1 MANDLQKKRKSPM
14 SDSERIRDFQRKL
27 YRKAKQDKDFR
38 FYVLYDKVRSLRFLR
53 VAYNRVRANK
63 GAPGVDNVTFEE
75 IESYGVD
82 KYLTEIHDELDAK
95 SYKPS
100 PVKRVYIP
108 KANGDKRPLGIPTI
122 KDRIVQMSCKIVIEP
137 IFEADF
143 ENSSY
148 GFRPKR
154 SAKQAVTVVK
164 EHLKSGKTDVLDADL
179 SSYFDNIPHDK
190 LLILIGLRISDGNV
204 IHLIKMWLKA
214 PIIED
219 GKPKGGKSNK
229 RGTPQGGVISP
240 LLANIYLHL
249 VDRMINKVG
258 GMFHE
263 MGVKIVRYADDFVLM
278 AEYIPCHLLEKL
290 ENVLTRMGL
299 TLNQEK
305 TKQLNARDES
315 FDFLGFTFR
324 YDRSR
329 FDYRKRYWNVIPSEK
344 SEKKLRKKLADYFCG
359 RRHYPNQAFVNG
371 LNIIICGWVNY
382 FNIPKVSYPNRSL
395 SGIRWYLGEKLY
407 RHYRG
412 KSQRSSKQY
421 GRDGY
426 KRLVNQYGL
435 VEPCKLL
442 TR

>member
-1 MANDLQKKRKSPM
+1 M

-27 YRKAKQDKDFR
+27 YRKAKQEKGFR

-53 VAYNRVRANK
+53 ESYKRVRANG

-82 KYLTEIHDELDAK
+82 EYLTEIHDELEAK

-108 KANGDKRPLGIPTI
+108 KADGGQRPLGIPTI
-122 KDRIVQMSCKIVIEP
+122 KDRIVQMSCKLVIEP

-143 ENSSY
+143 EDSSY

-154 SAKQAVTVVK
+154 SAQQAVAVVK
-164 EHLKSGKTDVLDADL
+164 EHLKAGKTGVFDGDL
-179 SSYFDNIPHDK
+179 SSYFDSIPHDK
-190 LLILIGLRISDGNV
+190 LLIVIGLRISDRNV

-219 GKPKGGKSNK
+219 GKIKSGKRNK

-249 VDRMINKVG
+249 VDRMVNKVG
-258 GMFHE
+258 GKFHQ

-278 AEYIPCHLLEKL
+278 AEHIPRHLLEKL
-290 ENVLTRMGL
+290 EDVLTRMGL
-299 TLNQEK
+299 TLNLEK
-305 TKQLNARDES
+305 SKQLDARNES

-344 SEKKLRKKLADYFCG
+344 SEKKFRKKLADYFCG
-359 RRHYPNQAFVNG
+359 RRHYPTQPLVNG
-371 LNIIICGWVNY
+371 LNIIIRGWVNY
-382 FNIPKVSYPNRSL
+382 FNIPKVSYPTRSL

-412 KSQRSSKQY
+412 KSQRGSKLY

-426 KRLVNQYGL
+426 KRLVNHYGL
-435 VEPCKLL
+435 LEPCKLL